1 MKDHTKKHDDYLQYI
16 WFVFENVADPKEYY
30 KYDEEIILIQL
41 FTMVISNIVK
51 QKLLILLLIIIVL
64 KVVMM
69 MILLIVQEIMIMRN
83 YFVYSLKNLWKDRTM
98 IR

>member
-1 MKDHTKKHDDYLQYI
+1 MKDHTKNDDDYLQYV

-30 KYDEEIILIQL
+30 KYDEEIISIQL
-41 FTMVISNIVK
+41 FTMIISNIVK

-64 KVVMM
+64 KVVM